1 MQSCLNC
8 YDSFFLQFYLNGSVQ
23 LLKKICWEKNEGEL
37 AHEYDQISDYNI
49 RARKIRDKKIPGRFY
64 SRIKK

>member
-1 MQSCLNC
+1 MIIEE
-8 YDSFFLQFYLNGSVQ
+8 DFLR
-23 LLKKICWEKNEGEL
+23 KNEGEV
-37 AHEYDQISDYNI
+37 AHEYDQISGYNI

>member
-8 YDSFFLQFYLNGSVQ
+8 YNSFFEILFQRKCIIIEEDFLR
-23 LLKKICWEKNEGEL
+23 KNEGEL
-37 AHEYDQISDYNI
+37 AHEFDQISDYNI
-49 RARKIRDKKIPGRFY
+49 RARKIRDKKSPGRFY

>member
-8 YDSFFLQFYLNGSVQ
+8 YNSFFVILYERKCIIVE
-23 LLKKICWEKNEGEL
+23 KKFLRKNEGEL
-37 AHEYDQISDYNI
+37 AHECDQISEYNR
-49 RARKIRDKKIPGRFY
+49 RARKIRDKKSPGRFN